1 MHLIKIISRTYK
13 KKQLFILK
21 YSAMITLSADFI
33 GTETPNMAFY
43 ENNKLNVNLTISL
56 KNEMVKFILAL
67 FLANDEGKKLFFFKY
82 QVQKVFGARIS
93 TTNVH
98 ITTNHRIVKY

>member
-1 MHLIKIISRTYK
+1 
-13 KKQLFILK
+13 
-21 YSAMITLSADFI
+21 MITLSADFI

-67 FLANDEGKKLFFFKY
+67 FLANDHKGKKKFFF
-82 QVQKVFGARIS
+82 QIS
-93 TTNVH
+93 SS
-98 ITTNHRIVKY
+98 

>member
-1 MHLIKIISRTYK
+1 
-13 KKQLFILK
+13 
-21 YSAMITLSADFI
+21 MITLSADFI

-67 FLANDEGKKLFFFKY
+67 FLANDNKGKKLFFF
-82 QVQKVFGARIS
+82 S
-93 TTNVH
+93 NSSS
-98 ITTNHRIVKY
+98 

>member
-1 MHLIKIISRTYK
+1 
-13 KKQLFILK
+13 
-21 YSAMITLSADFI
+21 MITLSADFI

-67 FLANDEGKKLFFFKY
+67 FLANDNK
-82 QVQKVFGARIS
+82 
-93 TTNVH
+93 
-98 ITTNHRIVKY
+98 